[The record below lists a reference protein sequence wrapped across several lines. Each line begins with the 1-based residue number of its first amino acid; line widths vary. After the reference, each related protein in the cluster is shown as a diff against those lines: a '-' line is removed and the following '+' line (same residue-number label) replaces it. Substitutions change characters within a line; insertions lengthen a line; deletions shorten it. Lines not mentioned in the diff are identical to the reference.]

1 MPIPYQI
8 AVDAL
13 QAESARVEMISNN
26 LVNAASAG
34 FKRGLL
40 TSSPFADNLAELA
53 SRAGINRATPLS
65 VDSVATDFSQGTM
78 TDTGDLNHIA
88 IVGPGFFEMR
98 SGTQVMYTRAGAFR
112 RDDRGRLVNSQGY
125 ALQGDGGDIMIKS
138 DKFRIERDGMVTD
151 GDRAVARLQL
161 MDFSNKAALQRV
173 GASNFDALG
182 QGGFSVKSPS
192 VRQGFLE
199 ASNVSS
205 STEMVQLMEAVKR
218 FEFGQRIVQ
227 SQDDMIDRAIRR
239 IGESQ

>member
-1 MPIPYQI
+1 MPVPYQI

-26 LVNAASAG
+26 LVNSATAG

-40 TSSPFADNLAELA
+40 TSGTFADNVAALA
-53 SRAGINRATPLS
+53 SRSASNRSTQPATGLA
-65 VDSVATDFSQGTM
+65 ATDFSQGPM
-78 TDTGDLNHIA
+78 TETGDLNHLA
-88 IVGPGFFEMR
+88 IVGPGFFEIR
-98 SGTQVMYTRAGAFR
+98 SGEQVLYTRAGAFR
-112 RDDRGRLVNSQGY
+112 RDDRGRLVNAQGF
-125 ALQGDGGDIMIKS
+125 AVQGEGGDIMLKS
-138 DKFRIERDGMVTD
+138 DKFRIERDGTVTD
-151 GDRAVARLQL
+151 GERAVSRLQVI
-161 MDFSNKAALQRV
+161 DFSNKAALQRV
-173 GASNFDALG
+173 GASNFDARG
-182 QGGFSVKSPS
+182 QVGTSVKSPS

-218 FEFGQRIVQ
+218 FEFGHRIVQ